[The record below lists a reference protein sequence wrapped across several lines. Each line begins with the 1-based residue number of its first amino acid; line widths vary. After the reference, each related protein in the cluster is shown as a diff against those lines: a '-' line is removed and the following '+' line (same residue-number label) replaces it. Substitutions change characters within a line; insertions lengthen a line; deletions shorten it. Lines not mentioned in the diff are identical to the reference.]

1 MKKFNLGGISGLVDG
16 RGSGI
21 FGFPNGDILSV
32 ARDVL
37 PIVEF
42 PSRRKRGF
50 FDEDK
55 FIDIDP
61 FDDFEDNAVIVN
73 NRDEDIG
80 AFSRRNG
87 ISSEVLQFTNPFLR
101 GSRIPSG
108 SSLFLPMNG
117 TEVAQ
122 VNDGIANHNRLK
134 EQAEEHNATR
144 PGERIIWVELL
155 KQKQGEEGQ
164 GSESLAEKAF
174 KFGSDNA
181 AKILSKKALQK
192 ILKKTPGGQL
202 HGILWDPKE
211 LGDDDM
217 LDIEELY
224 RSQNSSRPG
233 RSQRTTDPTREGS
246 ISDE

>member
-1 MKKFNLGGISGLVDG
+1 MKRINMGGISGLVDG

-21 FGFPNGDILSV
+21 FGLPDGNILSV

-50 FDEDK
+50 FDQDK
-55 FIDIDP
+55 YVDIDL
-61 FDDFEDNAVIVN
+61 FDDFEDKAVIVN

-80 AFSRRNG
+80 TFSRRNG

-101 GSRIPSG
+101 GSRVPSG

-144 PGERIIWVELL
+144 PEERVIWVEIM
-155 KQKQGEEGQ
+155 KQKQEKR
-164 GSESLAEKAF
+164 ESSNNEDLYDQLYDFGKRQFQDQFGKGAF
-174 KFGSDNA
+174 KR
-181 AKILSKKALQK
+181 
-192 ILKKTPGGQL
+192 ILKKVGG
-202 HGILWDPKE
+202 HAWSILGFPDDAHAPTMDPDKIIIFAPKPE
-211 LGDDDM
+211 KKD
-217 LDIEELY
+217 
-224 RSQNSSRPG
+224 
-233 RSQRTTDPTREGS
+233 
-246 ISDE
+246 